1 MPDLENPFQETL
13 LSRHRAEPCTVVIFG
28 ATGDL
33 TNRKLIPAFYSIAAC
48 GDLPPQFKVVGFA
61 RRDKTDEVFRSEL
74 EAGNRKNS
82 RQGHSDELWE
92 SFSRC
97 IHYHRSEFED
107 PAGYVNLKL
116 LLDKFDHERGT
127 PANRLFYLASAPEAF
142 KPILEMLR
150 ATGLNEGVGG
160 KWARVVCEKPFG
172 KDLASARALNE
183 VVNATFHESDTY
195 RIDHYLG

>member
-1 MPDLENPFQETL
+1 MPEQENPFQETL

-33 TNRKLIPAFYSIAAC
+33 TNRKLIPAFYNIAAA

-61 RRDKTDEVFRSEL
+61 RREKTDEGFRTEL

-82 RQGHSDELWE
+82 RQGHNDELWS
-92 SFSRC
+92 SFSQC

-107 PAGYVNLKL
+107 PAGYVQLKL
-116 LLDKFDHERGT
+116 LLDKFDQERGA

-142 KPILEMLR
+142 KSILEMIR
-150 ATGLNEGVGG
+150 AAGLNEGVGG

-172 KDLASARALNE
+172 KDLATARGLNA
-183 VVNATFHESDTY
+183 VVAETFE
-195 RIDHYLG
+195 